1 MATNATYYKG
11 LKQIAM
17 MASEK
22 LNETPDG
29 FYEEGSP
36 VAADLSP
43 FFPPIRHRVRGQ
55 ICTPKHSIGGEL
67 EVRLRHALDGPLLPE
82 AQLRAIARGGDVV
95 QGSGFGAARV
105 RKLPAH
111 PDRRVLVEVSVP
123 YLEIAARG
131 RWRHQTVG

>member
-1 MATNATYYKG
+1 
-11 LKQIAM
+11 M

-95 QGSGFGAARV
+95 QGSGFGRQEFGSFQHILIGVFWWKSAFRTWKLRPEAAGDTRPLGDPLD
-105 RKLPAH
+105 RLSKLHA
-111 PDRRVLVEVSVP
+111 
-123 YLEIAARG
+123 
-131 RWRHQTVG
+131 Q